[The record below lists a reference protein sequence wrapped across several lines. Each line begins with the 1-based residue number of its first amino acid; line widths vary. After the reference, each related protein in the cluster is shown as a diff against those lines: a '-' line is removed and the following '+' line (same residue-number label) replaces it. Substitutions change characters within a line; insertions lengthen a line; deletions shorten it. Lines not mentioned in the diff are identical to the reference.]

1 MREQRQGDRSKKEKV
16 EICLKEDSAV
26 KVNKKHIHFQII

>member
-26 KVNKKHIHFQII
+26 KVTKSIYIFK